1 MAVMYTVEQCETE
14 LATIEAQIAE
24 LRGLPTSG
32 TVGKTSLN
40 MSGTLAELRRERM
53 TWERRLDAAY
63 NGGFPLVT
71 RRVG

>member
-14 LATIEAQIAE
+14 LAAIEAQIAE

-40 MSGTLAELRRERM
+40 FAGTLSELRRERAL
-53 TWERRLDAAY
+53 WERRLDAAY
-63 NGGFPLVT
+63 NGGIPLVT